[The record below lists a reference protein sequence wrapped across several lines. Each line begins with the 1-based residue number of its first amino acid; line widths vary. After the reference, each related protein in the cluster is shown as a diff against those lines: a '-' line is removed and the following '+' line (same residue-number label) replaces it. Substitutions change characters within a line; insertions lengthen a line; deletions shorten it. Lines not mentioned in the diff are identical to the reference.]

1 MTCEIRRATAAQ
13 LDILAELARQ
23 LWEHHAPEELRQEY
37 ADLIGQKEAALFV
50 AYEGD
55 RAIGFAQCQLRVDY
69 VEGTS
74 TSPVGYLEGI
84 FVRPECRGRGIA
96 RALLQACETWA
107 AAQGCAE
114 FASDCELNNEVSRRF
129 HERVGFTEANRL
141 ICFTKPLGR

>member
-1 MTCEIRRATAAQ
+1 MAYEIRRATAAQ
-13 LDILAELARQ
+13 LDTVAELAQQ
-23 LWEHHAPEELRQEY
+23 LWEHPATEELRQEY
-37 ADLIGQKEAALFV
+37 ADLIGQKGAALFV
-50 AYEGD
+50 AYEAD

-84 FVRPECRGRGIA
+84 FVRPEFRGRGVA

-107 AAQGCAE
+107 AAQGCSE
-114 FASDCELNNEVSRRF
+114 FASDCELNNEVSRQF
-129 HERVGFTEANRL
+129 HERVGFIEANRL